1 MDLTSRNIDFTIYSH
16 MIDLLNDIESLT
28 DVKKE
33 EIMASYGK
41 WAGRI
46 GSLLSDNTGLLFRTF
61 KTRFLTTLGVEN
73 EVEYDKLIEAWY
85 EELNEYKPYNVGYR
99 FLATKK

>member
-1 MDLTSRNIDFTIYSH
+1 MDLTSRNIDFTMYSR

-33 EIMASYGK
+33 EITVEYGK

-46 GSLLSDNTGLLFRTF
+46 GSLLSDNTG
-61 KTRFLTTLGVEN
+61 K
-73 EVEYDKLIEAWY
+73 
-85 EELNEYKPYNVGYR
+85 
-99 FLATKK
+99 